1 VCEDI
6 YKYINKYIYIYIYIN
21 ERIYTYK
28 KNKDYYINKIQQL
41 AS

>member
-1 VCEDI
+1 MKE
-6 YKYINKYIYIYIYIN
+6 YIH
-21 ERIYTYK
+21 K